1 MNDYRKLND
10 ITGATKNE
18 LDKYYVYALYKEGER
33 LPFYIGKGEGNRL
46 TSHIDEALRITEQ
59 KDDKKFNN
67 KIDTIRKN
75 HDKVKPV
82 IIKFGL
88 TEHEAFMTESA
99 LINLVNYSEQDT
111 ELTNLV
117 NGHASKREQTT
128 VSKDGY
134 IKARTLE
141 NFIDNYALSDFDF
154 SKIKERCILIKINS
168 RFQTE
173 DSDEDIYHNVRGVWK
188 IAEYRKNTVKYAL
201 ALYRGICV
209 GIYRIQGWKRA
220 FEHSKQYPF
229 PTRKDGGDEATIVSY
244 SDISFLK
251 KEKPELF
258 QVYFSK
264 TEFPQKKLDNWR
276 NRSFFYGR
284 SDSSDVPENLK
295 ECLNKRIINVPDK
308 SKNGKTSKSI
318 DSRSPIIY
326 NDVD

>member
-1 MNDYRKLND
+1 MNNYRKFND

-18 LDKYYVYALYKEGER
+18 IDKYYVYALYKEGER
-33 LPFYIGKGEGNRL
+33 LPFYIGKGEGKRL

-67 KIDTIRKN
+67 KIDTISKN
-75 HDKVKPV
+75 YDKIKPV
-82 IIKFGL
+82 VIKFGL

-117 NGHASKREQTT
+117 NGHASKREQST
-128 VSKDGY
+128 VSKDGF

-154 SKIKERCILIKINS
+154 SKIKERCILIKINNS
-168 RFQTE
+168 FQAE
-173 DSDEDIYHNVRGVWK
+173 DTAEDIYHNVRGVWN
-188 IAEYRKNTVKYAL
+188 IGDYRKKSVKYAL

-220 FEHSKQYPF
+220 FEYSEQYPF
-229 PTRKDGGDEATIVSY
+229 PTRKDDEDEVTIVSY
-244 SDISFLK
+244 SDINFLK
-251 KEKPELF
+251 KEKPDLF

-264 TEFPQKKLDNWR
+264 AESPQKKLDNWR
-276 NRSFFYGR
+276 NRSFFYGKT
-284 SDSSDVPENLK
+284 DGSDVPENLR
-295 ECLNKRIINVPDK
+295 ECLNKRIINIPNT
-308 SKNGKTSKSI
+308 SKNGKTYKSI